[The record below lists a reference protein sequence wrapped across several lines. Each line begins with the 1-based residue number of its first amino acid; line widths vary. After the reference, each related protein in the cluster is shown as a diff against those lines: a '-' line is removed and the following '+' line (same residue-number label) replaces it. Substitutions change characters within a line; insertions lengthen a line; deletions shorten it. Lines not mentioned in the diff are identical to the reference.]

1 PRAMAALALPLLLLL
16 LGQWSLCPG
25 LLVLTVATEVT
36 DGYRRFL
43 RSAHAFNYST
53 LGLGRRWRGGD
64 IARSPGGGQKVRWLR
79 AALEPLRG
87 RGGLVVLFV
96 DSYDVV
102 LAGPPRE
109 LLAKFRAAAGA
120 VVFAGIFGGSG
131 GRILGGI
138 WGEFGGDFGGSGGEL
153 GGPVGGFGGQ
163 LRGDFGGHIGG
174 ILGGPGGDFWGAGFG
189 GKLGGS

>member
-1 PRAMAALALPLLLLL
+1 MPKSVPENAEN
-16 LGQWSLCPG
+16 CPENEPGSDPEDG

-43 RSAHAFNYST
+43 RSARAFNYTVQT

-79 AALEPLRG
+79 GALRPLRG

-102 LAGPPRE
+102 FAGPPRE
-109 LLAKFRAAAGA
+109 LLAKFRAGFWGLCLQLRGSAGPRR
-120 VVFAGIFGGSG
+120 GWPRSTP
-131 GRILGGI
+131 RPPRRETLPQ
-138 WGEFGGDFGGSGGEL
+138 L
-153 GGPVGGFGGQ
+153 GGFG
-163 LRGDFGGHIGG
+163 
-174 ILGGPGGDFWGAGFG
+174 
-189 GKLGGS
+189 